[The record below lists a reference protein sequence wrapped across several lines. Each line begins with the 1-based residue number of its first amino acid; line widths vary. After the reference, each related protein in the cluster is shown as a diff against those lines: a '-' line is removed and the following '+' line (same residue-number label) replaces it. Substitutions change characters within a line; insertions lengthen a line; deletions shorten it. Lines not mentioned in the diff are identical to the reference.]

1 MTFDQLEH
9 AIRAACGVSED
20 SEVIVFGSQAILGS
34 HPNAHRDLRQSMEA
48 DVAPKNKPERVD
60 DIDGSLG
67 ELSQFH
73 QTHGFYVHGVSIDS
87 ALLPAEWE
95 ERLVKV
101 QTAGTD
107 GNIGWCLEG
116 HDLAASKLT
125 AFREKDR
132 EFVRILLREHYVD
145 SAELQQRIR
154 ALTVDEELRRRMLK
168 WVQITALELKQ

>member
-1 MTFDQLEH
+1 MTFAQLEH

-20 SEVIVFGSQAILGS
+20 SEVIVFGSQAILGE
-34 HPNAHRDLRQSMEA
+34 HRNAHHDLRQSIEA

-87 ALLPAEWE
+87 AVLPTDWE
-95 ERLVKV
+95 KRMVKV
-101 QTAGTD
+101 QTEGTNE
-107 GNIGWCLEG
+107 NIGWCLEG
-116 HDLAASKLT
+116 HDLAASKLA

-132 EFVRILLREHYVD
+132 EFVRILLREYYID
-145 SAELQQRIR
+145 AAELQRR
-154 ALTVDEELRRRMLK
+154 VHALVIDGELRKRMLK
-168 WVQITALELKQ
+168 WVEITARELGE